1 MLGAPQANEIRFMPA
16 DAYWT
21 LAMAVNV
28 YLTFYWKYDAESLR
42 SLEKYY
48 IMVCY
53 GAPFVPA
60 FVYLW

>member
-1 MLGAPQANEIRFMPA
+1 MPA

-28 YLTFYWKYDAESLR
+28 YLTFYWKFDGESLR
-42 SLEKYY
+42 RLEKYY
-48 IMVCY
+48 IILCY
-53 GAPFVPA
+53 GVPFLIA